1 MRIDVFHHRCA
12 RIQIGASRRWREL
25 SEQIN
30 SSVITEK
37 IAIDARSRELY
48 EKITNLRSKVAGFNE
63 EEFQKILAD
72 IESANKEMLIIQKNL
87 GANSESLE
95 QAKNHSDERSKLLSK
110 YAHSVRIYPRA

>member
-1 MRIDVFHHRCA
+1 M
-12 RIQIGASRRWREL
+12 
-25 SEQIN
+25 
-30 SSVITEK
+30 
-37 IAIDARSRELY
+37 
-48 EKITNLRSKVAGFNE
+48 RSKVAGFNE

-110 YAHSVRIYPRA
+110 MRTVSGFILELDKIRNIVYRWACCN